1 TLSLYRQVLHGP
13 SDHVKPVS
21 PSADNIAVTTSG
33 CVICA
38 MSRRLPPHF
47 LQCSTSTLK
56 ARRRSS
62 SAHG

>member
-1 TLSLYRQVLHGP
+1 MHLGATL
-13 SDHVKPVS
+13 DS

-38 MSRRLPPHF
+38 MSRRRPPHF
-47 LQCSTSTLK
+47 WQRRTSTAK
-56 ARRRSS
+56 TRRSS